1 MVVDD
6 DPRLRRIAV
15 FDAAVNNTD
24 RKGGHLLPV
33 DGGRHIYGVDHGV
46 MLLDRPEAADG
57 PVGLARGSAGA
68 G

>member
-1 MVVDD
+1 MVVGD

-33 DGGRHIYGVDHGV
+33 DG
-46 MLLDRPEAADG
+46 AATST
-57 PVGLARGSAGA
+57 GSTTA
-68 G
+68 